1 MILALPIIMIFLFGF
16 GISTEVK
23 NAKIAFLDPSRDSES
38 RAIINA
44 IETSEYFSTF
54 ALYDQ
59 QWQVDEAFK
68 KNEIGV
74 AVIFP
79 EKWAESVASPNGAQ
93 IQIIADG
100 TDPNTANT
108 LTNYISQ
115 IVMRETAPKGNGG
128 SMTRAMTI
136 VPEVKL
142 LYNPTMKSTYNIVPG
157 VMGMILMLIC
167 AMMTS
172 ISIAREKELGTMEV
186 LLVSPL
192 KPLGLILAKVIPYFT
207 LSVINLAT
215 ILVLAVFVLDVP
227 IAGNFFLLIAVALL
241 FIFVSL
247 ALGLFIST
255 NVESQLVALL
265 GSAMGLMLPAVMLSG
280 LMFPIESMPW
290 PLQIIAQLV
299 PAKWFIEAMRDI
311 MIKGLGFWGVA
322 KEIGVLAL
330 MGTALVALSLKRFKI
345 RLE

>member
-16 GISTEVK
+16 GISTEIK
-23 NAKIAFLDPSRDSES
+23 NAKIAFLDLSKDVDSQ
-38 RAIINA
+38 AIINA
-44 IETSEYFSTF
+44 IETSEYFTTY
-54 ALYDQ
+54 AIYDE
-59 QWQVDEAFK
+59 QWQIDEAFR
-68 KNEIGV
+68 KNDIGV
-74 AVIFP
+74 AVLFP
-79 EKWAESVASPNGAQ
+79 KNWASSLKDASGTQ

-115 IVMRETAPKGNGG
+115 IVVSQTQRGRGP
-128 SMTRAMTI
+128 MTI

-322 KEIGVLAL
+322 KEISVLL
-330 MGTALVALSLKRFKI
+330 FMGTALVALSLKRFKI